1 MEASRKSSQSTFS
14 AVASRSCAKTSPS
27 PAREQGST
35 DRARVFGPNTHDSLA
50 SFDPATSSWRTSQL
64 SLLGGLDEFSGTWPR
79 SGMTRNG
86 TAYRLQPLAPLTGGT
101 ASGLLPT
108 PTAVD
113 HKQHNSP
120 AARARKSPSL
130 GTVAHWPTP
139 NARDG
144 SHGGAQDP
152 EKRKAQGHAVGLD
165 DAVYQGKGN
174 GQLNPTWVEWLMG
187 FPLGWTDLEASETP
201 SSPRSQ
207 SGSEA
212 A

>member
-14 AVASRSCAKTSPS
+14 AVAFRSCAKTSQS
-27 PAREQGST
+27 PAREQESKEA
-35 DRARVFGPNTHDSLA
+35 ARVFGPSTHDSLA
-50 SFDPATSSWRTSQL
+50 SFDPDTSSWRTSQL

-79 SGMTRNG
+79 SGMTRSG
-86 TAYRLQPLAPLTGGT
+86 TAFQRAPLAPLTGGT
-101 ASGLLPT
+101 ASGLWRT
-108 PTAVD
+108 PQARD
-113 HKQHNSP
+113 WKDGNYP
-120 AARARKSPSL
+120 ASNARKSPGL